1 MIFSIQTHHLMRL
14 FLCCLISVLPCVFA
28 HEARGDSGSLVDAGG
43 LILTEKP
50 IGEEHADSSED
61 RGDSA
66 EDTPDS
72 ASDLSTLSAE
82 ASSDESVDPADPAG
96 DSGDDVDSNLV
107 SLEPELDPSPLDLAA
122 SEGDSEAQSSEN
134 SADPR
139 ESQSADASSEIDG
152 KEPSASVE
160 EDPSLHASAS
170 ENEASSDAYN
180 IPVVV
185 DPTVEKH
192 LRFFN
197 TSIRD
202 RFEQWLVRF
211 SRYRPLVETIFA
223 EFDLPSDLV
232 NLSLVESGFNPYAYS
247 RAKATGPW
255 QFMKA
260 TGKIYGLRID
270 NYVDER
276 RDPIKSTVAAARYL
290 RDLYDI
296 FGTWPLA
303 MAAYNAGEGKVLRA
317 LRKARGETFSDISK
331 TRLIRL
337 ETKQYVPRIMAATI
351 IARNPNVYGFTHDPA
366 PPHEFDEVIVN
377 RPMHFHA
384 ISNISGIPYEELRL
398 LNPELRR
405 NATPP
410 GDSAYHLKVPVGT
423 GMKVMDVLDRI
434 PTYKFPSYSEGTRL
448 AKKGSSL
455 WYRVRPGDTLEKVSR
470 RFRVPIQTLKK
481 RNNLSGS
488 LIKVGQVLSIRP
500 SPSDQ
505 TRLAKK
511 TTGSSLRYRVRPGDT
526 LGKVSKRFRV
536 PIQTLKQ
543 RNNLSS
549 SLIKIGDLLII
560 RH

>member
-1 MIFSIQTHHLMRL
+1 MIFSMRTHHLTRL
-14 FLCCLISVLPCVFA
+14 FLCSLISILPCVLA
-28 HEARGDSGSLVDAGG
+28 SETRGDSGSLVDSSG
-43 LILTEKP
+43 LLLTGKP
-50 IGEEHADSSED
+50 IEKEPADSSED
-61 RGDSA
+61 RGDAA
-66 EDTPDS
+66 EDMPNS
-72 ASDLSTLSAE
+72 ASDLSTLAAE
-82 ASSDESVDPADPAG
+82 ASSDESVDPADSAG

-122 SEGDSEAQSSEN
+122 SDEDSEVSTSE
-134 SADPR
+134 
-139 ESQSADASSEIDG
+139 DG
-152 KEPSASVE
+152 
-160 EDPSLHASAS
+160 
-170 ENEASSDAYN
+170 ASSDPYN
-180 IPVVV
+180 IPVVL

-192 LRFFN
+192 IRFFHV
-197 TSIRD
+197 SIRD

-337 ETKQYVPRIMAATI
+337 ETKQYVPRIMAATV

-434 PTYKFPSYSEGTRL
+434 PTYTFPAYSEGPRL

-455 WYRVRPGDTLEKVSR
+455 WYRVRPGDTLEKVSK

-481 RNNLSGS
+481 RNNISGS
-488 LIKVGQVLSIRP
+488 LIKVGDLLSIRS

-511 TTGSSLRYRVRPGDT
+511 GSSLRYRVRPGDT
-526 LGKVSKRFRV
+526 LEKVSKRFRV

-549 SLIKIGDLLII
+549 SLIKIGDFLII